1 MVGIVLVARASM
13 TTSERRPQ
21 LPVRTRPDQEHGSIY
36 VDDGVKARLQVEL
49 THDTT

>member
-1 MVGIVLVARASM
+1 MVVIVLVAGASM

-21 LPVRTRPDQEHGSIY
+21 LLIRTRPDQEHGSIY
-36 VDDGVKARLQVEL
+36 GVKGRLQVEL